1 MTNQLTKG
9 HIAAIFTVAIWS
21 TTYIST
27 KILLESFDPVEI
39 MVYRFIIGFL
49 ALLLIAGKPMQLLK
63 KSHELL
69 FIFAGICGVALYFT
83 LQNVALTYTYASNT
97 GVVIST
103 APFFTAILTH
113 LFLKNEERLHI
124 NFFVG
129 FLVAMAGIILIT
141 FNGAKMELDPLGD
154 LLTVLAAITWGFYSV
169 FTKIINNLGYS
180 NIKAIRKIFGYGL
193 IFMIPIVL
201 MMDIDFSPE
210 KLILPTNMFHILYLG
225 MGASAL
231 CFITWNY
238 AIKTLGTVKTS
249 VYIYMEPAITVV
261 TAMFLL
267 HEIITPLAILGTILT
282 MAGLVLS
289 EWKFKWRKF
298 HT

>member
-1 MTNQLTKG
+1 MTNELTKG

-27 KILLESFDPVEI
+27 KILLVSFDPVEI

-49 ALLLIAGKPMQLLK
+49 ALLLFAGRPMKLQK

-69 FIFAGICGVALYFT
+69 FILAGICGVALYFT
-83 LQNVALTYTYASNT
+83 LQNLALTYTYASNT

-113 LFLKNEERLHI
+113 LLMKNEDRLHV

-129 FLVAMAGIILIT
+129 FVVAMAGIILIS
-141 FNGAKMELDPLGD
+141 FNGARMQLNPLGD
-154 LLTVLAAITWGFYSV
+154 FLTVLAAITWGFYSV
-169 FTKIINNLGYS
+169 FTKKISNLGYN
-180 NIKAIRKIFGYGL
+180 NIKSIRKIFGYGL

-201 MMDIDFSPE
+201 LMDIDFSPE
-210 KLILPTNMFHILYLG
+210 KLIYAENIFHVVYLG
-225 MGASAL
+225 VGASAI

-238 AIKTLGTVKTS
+238 AIKVLGTVKTS
-249 VYIYMEPAITVV
+249 VYIYLEPAITVV
-261 TAMFLL
+261 TSMLIL
-267 HEIITPLAILGTILT
+267 GEIITPLAVLGTALT

-289 EWKFKWRKF
+289 EWHFKRK
-298 HT
+298 TA